1 MLDVDLLELA
11 GAKKDPACMLGT
23 VGYSRPAEMVMV
35 NGRVVVEKGRL
46 LGIDEE
52 ETRVRAEAKVD
63 EMLKKAE

>member
-1 MLDVDLLELA
+1 
-11 GAKKDPACMLGT
+11 MLGT

-52 ETRVRAEAKVD
+52 ETRVHAEEKVD